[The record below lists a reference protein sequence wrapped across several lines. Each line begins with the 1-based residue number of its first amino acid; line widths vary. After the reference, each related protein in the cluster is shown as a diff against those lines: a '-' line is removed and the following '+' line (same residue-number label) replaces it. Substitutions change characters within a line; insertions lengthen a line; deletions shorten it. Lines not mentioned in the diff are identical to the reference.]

1 MSEVTKR
8 AIEHILEGMGV
19 CMCVYT
25 VVLNMGMHVLLHS
38 LFTTVLTRRHQL
50 LLQLSISWKT
60 WIDVKYSGM

>member
-19 CMCVYT
+19 CVYT

-38 LFTTVLTRRHQL
+38 LFTTVLALRHQL
-50 LLQLSISWKT
+50 LL
-60 WIDVKYSGM
+60 